1 MTTAA
6 IYCRLSWAPDGSLE
20 KVERQEADARALAE
34 RIGWTVSEEH
44 VFVDNS
50 VSAWKRDRKRPAWD
64 KMLEAIKDGEVDAII
79 VYHGDRLVRQP
90 WDLELL
96 LRLADERRL
105 QLASVSGMRDLS
117 SADDRFILRVEVAQ
131 ACRES
136 DNISR
141 RTRRGWEARAAKG
154 LPIGGGKRPFGFEA
168 DGKTIRKA
176 EADVLAEAAERLL
189 AGQTLGGV
197 LAWMNSVS
205 TTSQGNR
212 WTGRALKQLLVSPRV
227 AGLVVAAGKT
237 YQAVWEPIISPE
249 TQAELKALL
258 ETKAQQQPHRGS
270 ERRYLLSGIAEC
282 CRCSGK
288 LGTKPSGG
296 RNRKTSRIYF
306 CRQCKSMG
314 RNVAHLD
321 AYVSGRVLRVLNDRG
336 FLEELTADASDGGVG
351 VEIAALERR
360 RDETRAQLERLADHP
375 ELSPELIVRS
385 LESFD
390 RKINELRSKQV
401 LTTRQRLLTRVA
413 GISEEGWQALPL
425 DMRSEVIRSLFRVVV
440 LPATWRGPGFDPA
453 SVQLTR
459 V

>member
-20 KVERQEADARALAE
+20 KVERQEADARALAS
-34 RIGWTVSEEH
+34 RIGWSVSEKH
-44 VFVDNS
+44 VYVDNS
-50 VSAWKRDRKRPAWD
+50 ASAWKRDRKRPAWNA
-64 KMLEAIKDGEVDAII
+64 MLEAIRAGEVDAII

-96 LRLADERRL
+96 LRLAEERHL
-105 QLASVSGMRDLS
+105 QLASVAGTRDLS

-131 ACRES
+131 HCRES
-136 DNISR
+136 DNTSR
-141 RTRRGWEARAAKG
+141 RVRRGWEARAAKG
-154 LPIGGGKRPFGFEA
+154 LPVGGGKRPFGFEA
-168 DGKTIRKA
+168 DGKTIRESEA
-176 EADVLAEAAERLL
+176 EVLAEAASRLL

-197 LAWMNSVS
+197 LAWMNAVS

-212 WTGRALKQLLVSPRV
+212 WSSRSLKQLLVSPRT

-249 TQAELKALL
+249 VQAEVKVLL
-258 ETKAQQQPHRGS
+258 ETKAKAQPHRGS

-282 CRCSGK
+282 SRCSGK
-288 LGTKPSGG
+288 LNTKPSGG

-321 AYVSGRVLRVLNDRG
+321 AYVSGRVLRVLNDRS
-336 FLEELTADASDGGVG
+336 FLEKLTADASDGGVG
-351 VEIAALERR
+351 AEIATLERR
-360 RDETRAQLERLADHP
+360 RDDTRAQLERLADHP

-390 RKINELRSKQV
+390 RKINELRAKQFA
-401 LTTRQRLLTRVA
+401 TTRQRLLVKVA
-413 GISEEGWQALPL
+413 GITEDGWRALPL
-425 DMRSEVIRSLFRVVV
+425 DMRSEVVRSLFRVVV

-453 SVQLTR
+453 SVRLTR

>member
-50 VSAWKRDRKRPAWD
+50 VSAWKRDRRRPAWD
-64 KMLEAIKDGEVDAII
+64 AMLEAIKDGEVDAII

-270 ERRYLLSGIAEC
+270 ERRHLLSGIAEC
-282 CRCSGK
+282 SKCGGPMS
-288 LGTKPSGG
+288 TKPAGG
-296 RNRKTSRIYF
+296 RNRKTTRIYF
-306 CRQCKSMG
+306 CRACKSMG
-314 RNVAHLD
+314 RNVEHLD
-321 AYVSGRVLRVLNDRG
+321 AYVIGRVLRVVNDPG
-336 FLEELTADASDGGVG
+336 FLEELTAETADSGLG
-351 VEIAALERR
+351 VEIATLERR
-360 RDETRAQLERLADHP
+360 REQTREQLSQLADHP
-375 ELSPELIVRS
+375 ELSPELILRS

-390 RKINELRSKQV
+390 RKISELRARQV
-401 LTTRQRLLTRVA
+401 TTTRQRLLARVA
-413 GISEEGWQALPL
+413 GIDRTGWDALPIDL
-425 DMRSEVIRSLFRVVV
+425 RAEVVKALFRIVV

-453 SVQLTR
+453 SVELTR